1 MEPWGREAWGR
12 SRGKRGD
19 MRGSLERDP
28 KGKRE
33 GRGLGG
39 RKKDLNMKRDPNEG
53 KEINFMGRGFLHP
66 CLMNLSL
73 FIATI

>member
-53 KEINFMGRGFLHP
+53 KERYFMGRVFLHP

-73 FIATI
+73 FIATF

>member
-1 MEPWGREAWGR
+1 
-12 SRGKRGD
+12 

-53 KEINFMGRGFLHP
+53 KERNFMGRGFLPLPLYNKFKFIH
-66 CLMNLSL
+66 CNNLGGVLKNLSL
-73 FIATI
+73 VYSA

>member
-1 MEPWGREAWGR
+1 
-12 SRGKRGD
+12 

-53 KEINFMGRGFLHP
+53 KERNFMGRGFLPLPLYNKFEFIH
-66 CLMNLSL
+66 CNNLGV
-73 FIATI
+73 

>member
-1 MEPWGREAWGR
+1 
-12 SRGKRGD
+12 

-53 KEINFMGRGFLHP
+53 KERNFMGRGFLHP
-66 CLMNLSL
+66 CLMNLS
-73 FIATI
+73 

>member
-1 MEPWGREAWGR
+1 
-12 SRGKRGD
+12 

-53 KEINFMGRGFLHP
+53 KERNFIGRFFLPLPLYNKFEFIH
-66 CLMNLSL
+66 CNNLGV
-73 FIATI
+73 